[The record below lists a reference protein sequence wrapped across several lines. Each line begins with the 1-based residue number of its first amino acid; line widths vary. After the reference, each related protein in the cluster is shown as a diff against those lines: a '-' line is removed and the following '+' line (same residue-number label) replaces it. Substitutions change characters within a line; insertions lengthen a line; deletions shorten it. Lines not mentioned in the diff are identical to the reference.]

1 MIRGRIINMKSVKY
15 IVYREGDYY
24 VSQCLNVEVSSFG
37 ESIQEAVDNLNEALE
52 LYFEDKNVDTDI
64 PAINEALIGETFING

>member
-1 MIRGRIINMKSVKY
+1 MKSVKY